1 MECVYTTVDPTAK
14 VFMRPELESRVET
27 FVDNLALDVR
37 QAARY
42 ASERYCTLFALDKV
56 LSAGAV
62 QNALESGLH
71 RCLQDDAINYAA
83 VLHVAKLVGITLVV
97 RCGSPGSPCIVFP
110 CRDGTASIS
119 SSSSDA
125 TSPDTSAS
133 CAPAILITREVVIS
147 DVACADVRFRFDL
160 EAREASLGC
169 GAAYPSSI
177 GHSLDHVRSHLARCD
192 EVHRMYRELRRP
204 LQRNSVTELMPVV
217 LALALVSA
225 GGGDIVPCA
234 IGGVTKE
241 TATYHAA
248 LARRMGGKSKV
259 IGAVEAALG

>member
-14 VFMRPELESRVET
+14 VFMRPELESRVAT
-27 FVDNLALDVR
+27 FVDDLALDVR

-42 ASERYCTLFALDKV
+42 ASERYCTLFALDKM

-83 VLHVAKLVGITLVV
+83 VLHVAKLVGITLVI

-110 CRDGTASIS
+110 CRDDAN
-119 SSSSDA
+119 DA
-125 TSPDTSAS
+125 TSPGTS
-133 CAPAILITREVVIS
+133 PAILIVRETVYSAS
-147 DVACADVRFRFDL
+147 DGDGDGGGDVHFRFAL
-160 EAREASLGC
+160 EAREAGLGC
-169 GAAYPSSI
+169 GAAYPASI
-177 GHSLDHVRSHLARCD
+177 GHSLDHVRSHLAGCD
-192 EVHRMYRELRRP
+192 EVHRMYRDLRRP
-204 LQRNSVTELMPVV
+204 LPRNSVVELMPVV
-217 LALALVSA
+217 LALALVTA

-234 IGGVTKE
+234 SGGVTKE

-248 LARRMGGKSKV
+248 LARRMGGKAGLV
-259 IGAVEAALG
+259 VALEAAFG